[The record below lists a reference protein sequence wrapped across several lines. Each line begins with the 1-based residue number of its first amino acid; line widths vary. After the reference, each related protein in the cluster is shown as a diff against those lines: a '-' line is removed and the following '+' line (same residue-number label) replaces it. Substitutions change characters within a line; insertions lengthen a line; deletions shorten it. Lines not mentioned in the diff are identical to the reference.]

1 MDCFLGQIQLF
12 AFHFEMQGWLLC
24 DGRMLQIGQ
33 NQALFALLGTRYGGD
48 GVTTFAIPNLKDK
61 APLQE
66 LQYYIAIQ
74 GIFPS
79 RN

>member
-24 DGRMLQIGQ
+24 DGRMLQIRQ